1 MLVLQ
6 VNLSQLVLKSTLE
19 LFCLHVIL
27 YFVLLFNSFLK
38 NNNVY
43 FKFCSR
49 IAVSFYKNAV
59 GRSGV
64 VSTESIFARATVHII
79 VIEFNMS
86 AKWINTLYLIINATN
101 CDLIKKMRNESYF
114 SWAGFRLI
122 KIIHL
127 KITYLF
133 LYIIV
138 DKKTTC
144 QKHFEICV
152 QCLLKTFSCEV
163 HWKVFFL
170 NTKSYKLLWRPK
182 KLRNNLHC

>member
-49 IAVSFYKNAV
+49 IAVSFYKNAI

-64 VSTESIFARATVHII
+64 VSTESIFAHAT
-79 VIEFNMS
+79 

-114 SWAGFRLI
+114 SWASFRLI
-122 KIIHL
+122 KITHL

-163 HWKVFFL
+163 RWKVFFL